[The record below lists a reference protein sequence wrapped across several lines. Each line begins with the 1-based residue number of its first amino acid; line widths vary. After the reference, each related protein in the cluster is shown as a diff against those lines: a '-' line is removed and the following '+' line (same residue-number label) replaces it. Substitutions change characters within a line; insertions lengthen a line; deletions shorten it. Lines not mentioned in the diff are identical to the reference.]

1 MRLITILA
9 CVSAAALGAAGC
21 GQSSSTGSAASTH
34 GQDEQVA
41 KVVDRLAEASRSG
54 DGAYICDRLFTA
66 NLRVSVQRASGRS
79 CASEVQRNVGGRD
92 ASYKLLNVK
101 TTGNSSSAVVVDQAK
116 RVSLLVLTRQ
126 SADWRIARIAPVSA

>member
-21 GQSSSTGSAASTH
+21 GQSSSTGSAAASH
-34 GQDEQVA
+34 VQDEQIA
-41 KVVDRLAEASRSG
+41 KVVSRLTEASRSG

-79 CASEVQRNVGGRD
+79 CASEVQRNVAGRE

-101 TTGNSSSAVVVDQAK
+101 TTGNSATAVVADQAK

-126 SADWRIARIAPVSA
+126 TDDWRIARITPVAA